1 MKLPRSQQVAAASPS
16 HHKLPVSLK
25 EMCGDA
31 AKAVGAGLE
40 AIFPFKPNKAKMK
53 EREIGGR
60 FFTVE
65 SWQALA
71 YKEDVA

>member
-1 MKLPRSQQVAAASPS
+1 MQ
-16 HHKLPVSLK
+16 LK
-25 EMCGDA
+25 QWELDW
-31 AKAVGAGLE
+31 E